1 MTLADPIQKPQLT
14 ILLVEDDD
22 GDAEGIERAFRESG
36 SIVRI
41 VRAVDGMEALVMLRD
56 RNAHQLLG
64 PRCLL
69 LVDLNMPR
77 MNGLELVAAIRQ
89 DPALRRLV
97 VFVVT
102 ASNMAFDKRAAYEL
116 NVAGYIVKQSDG
128 EELQDLV
135 SLIESYRHLV
145 ELPVWA

>member
-1 MTLADPIQKPQLT
+1 MMLAAPIRRSPLT

-22 GDAEGIERAFRESG
+22 GDAEGLERAFQDSC
-36 SIVRI
+36 SDVRI
-41 VRAVDGMEALVMLRD
+41 VRAFDGMEALVILRD
-56 RNAHQLLG
+56 RNAHRVLG

-69 LVDLNMPR
+69 LVDVNMPR
-77 MNGLELVAAIRQ
+77 MDGLELVAAIRQ

-97 VFVVT
+97 VFVVST
-102 ASNMAFDKRAAYEL
+102 SNMALDKRAAYEL

-128 EELQDLV
+128 RELQDLIR
-135 SLIESYRHLV
+135 LIESYRHLV